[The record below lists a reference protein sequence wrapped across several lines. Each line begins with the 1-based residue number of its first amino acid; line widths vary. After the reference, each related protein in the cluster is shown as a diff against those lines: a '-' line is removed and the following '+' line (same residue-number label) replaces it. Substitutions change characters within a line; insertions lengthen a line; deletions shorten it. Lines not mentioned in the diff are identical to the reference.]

1 MAAMIRQ
8 RNVALRL
15 VFSLLALCGIAYP
28 SPFGYGDVFLSSN
41 SAIFRYNQS
50 GTLLQTINGAGLGIA
65 FDPEGNLYG
74 INGTTIQKFDSSGNP
89 LGAFIS
95 GLPGFGPTDIDFDSD
110 GNAYVAGIQDLNF
123 DYIRKYSSAGSLLLS
138 KTIPQT
144 QDSLAYIDA
153 TSDGRLLVGAG
164 ASSST
169 GIYDA
174 ATLNLLGSFNN
185 SLATGNGGIAA
196 LTNGGALSA
205 DSANIYQFDPAGN
218 ISFFYN
224 PPIHGIWTDVTTF
237 TASNFWAVTD
247 QGEVKSFDLGDASPV
262 SSFQGAPNTRHIAI
276 YNLPEPASALFL
288 AGGLGLV
295 LLLRLKRKSV

>member
-15 VFSLLALCGIAYP
+15 ALLLVALCGIAYS
-28 SPFGYGDVFLSSN
+28 SPFAYGDVFLSSN

-110 GNAYVAGIQDLNF
+110 GNAYIAGIQDLNF
-123 DYIRKYSSAGSLLLS
+123 DYIRKYSSTGSLLLS

-144 QDSLAYIDA
+144 QDSLAYLDA
-153 TSDGRLLVGAG
+153 TNDGRLLVGAG

-174 ATLNLLGSFNN
+174 PTLNLLGSLTNP
-185 SLATGNGGIAA
+185 LATGNGGIAA
-196 LTNGGALSA
+196 LSNGGALNA
-205 DSANIYQFDPAGN
+205 DNADIYQFNSAGSV
-218 ISFFYN
+218 SFFYN
-224 PPIHGIWTDVTTF
+224 PPISGIWTDVTTF
-237 TASNFWAVTD
+237 TPTNFWAVTD
-247 QGEVKSFDLGDASPV
+247 QGEVRSFDLGDASPV
-262 SSFQGAPNTRHIAI
+262 SSFQGAPNTRHIALF
-276 YNLPEPASALFL
+276 NTPEPATALFV

-295 LLLRLKRKSV
+295 LLLRRKRGQ